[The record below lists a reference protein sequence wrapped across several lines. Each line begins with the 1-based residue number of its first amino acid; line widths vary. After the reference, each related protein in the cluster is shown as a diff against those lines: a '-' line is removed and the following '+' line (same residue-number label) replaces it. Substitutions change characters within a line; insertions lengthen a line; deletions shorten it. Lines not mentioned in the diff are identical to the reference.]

1 LKRLFNISIM
11 KETDLKPAGIF
22 HYFHEICQVPR
33 PSKHEEQIV
42 AYLKKFGEKHH
53 LETKVDDAGNVVIKK
68 PATPGKENLKT
79 VVLQGHMDM
88 VCEKNSDVEH
98 DFMKDPIQTEVD
110 GDWLKAKGTTLGADD
125 GIGVAAGL
133 AILADES
140 IEHGPIECLFTVDEE
155 TQLTGANA
163 LKEGFMSG
171 DILINLDSEDDGQL
185 FIGCAGGINTVG
197 ELKYTQIEVPTD
209 YYFFKVHVS
218 GLVGGHSGDDIN
230 KNRACANKV
239 LNRFLYKEA
248 AKMDMYLCTIDGGNL
263 HNAIAREAY
272 AVCAIPQDEKHTVR
286 ADLNIFISEI
296 EDEYSVTEP
305 NFKMTLESVEAHP
318 KAIDKKS
325 AANLVKMLYAMPHGV
340 FAMSQEIAGFVQT
353 STNLASVKMK
363 EGNVIR
369 IETSQRSDITSS
381 RNDIAAMV
389 ETVMTMAGATAVHN
403 DGYPGWK
410 PNTHSEILNITV
422 TSYKRLFNEEPIV
435 RSIHAGLEC
444 GLFLEKYPHLDMI
457 SFGPQL
463 VGVHSPDERLL
474 IPTVDKFWKLLLDIL
489 KNIPAKR

>member
-1 LKRLFNISIM
+1 M
-11 KETDLKPAGIF
+11 KETDLKPEGIF

-42 AYLKKFGEKHH
+42 AYMKAFGEKHH
-53 LETKVDDAGNVVIKK
+53 FETKVDKAGNVVIKK

-88 VCEKNSDVEH
+88 VCEKNSNIQH

-110 GDWLKAKGTTLGADD
+110 GDWLRAKGTTLGADD
-125 GIGVAAGL
+125 GIGLAAGL
-133 AILADES
+133 AILADDT

-155 TQLTGANA
+155 TQLTGATA
-163 LKEGFMSG
+163 LQEGFMNG

-185 FIGCAGGINTVG
+185 FIGCAGGINTEG
-197 ELKYTQIEVPTD
+197 TLKYHEIDAPKD

-239 LNRFLYKEA
+239 LTRFLYNEGK
-248 AKMDMYLCTIDGGNL
+248 KMDAYLCAIDGGNL

-272 AVCAIPQDEKHTVR
+272 AICAVPEEKKHEVR
-286 ADLNIFISEI
+286 ADLNVFISEI
-296 EDEYSVTEP
+296 EDEYNVTEP
-305 NFKMTLESVEAHP
+305 NFKMSLETVDAQP
-318 KAIDKKS
+318 KAIDKDS
-325 AANLVKMLYAMPHGV
+325 ADHLIKMLYAMPHGV
-340 FAMSQEIAGFVQT
+340 FAMSQEIPGFVQT

-363 EGNVIR
+363 EGNVIE
-369 IETSQRSDITSS
+369 IVTSQRSDILSS
-381 RNDIAAMV
+381 RNDLANMV
-389 ETVMTMAGATAVHN
+389 EIVMTMGGATAKHN

-422 TSYKRLFNEEPIV
+422 DSYKRLFNEEPIV

-444 GLFLEKYPHLDMI
+444 GLFLTKYPKLDMI

-489 KNIPAKR
+489 KNIPEK

>member
-1 LKRLFNISIM
+1 M

-42 AYLKKFGEKHH
+42 AYLKEFGEKHH
-53 LETKVDDAGNVVIKK
+53 FETKVDDAGNVVIKK
-68 PATPGKENLKT
+68 PASPGKENLKT

-88 VCEKNSDVEH
+88 VCEKNSNVQH
-98 DFMKDPIQTEVD
+98 DFMKDPIETEVD

-125 GIGVAAGL
+125 GIGVATGL
-133 AILADES
+133 AILADDS

-155 TQLTGANA
+155 TQLTGATA
-163 LKEGFMSG
+163 LKEGFMNG

-185 FIGCAGGINTVG
+185 FIGCAGGVNTVG
-197 ELKYTQIEVPTD
+197 ELPYKEVDVPKG
-209 YYFFKVHVS
+209 YYSFKVHVS

-230 KNRACANKV
+230 KNRACANKI

-248 AKMDMYLCTIDGGNL
+248 AKTDMYLCQIDGGNL

-272 AVCAIPQDEKHTVR
+272 AVCAIPEADKHNVR
-286 ADLNIFISEI
+286 ADLNIFIAEI
-296 EDEYSVTEP
+296 EDEYNVTEP
-305 NFKMTLESVEAHP
+305 NFKMTLETVDTQV
-318 KAIDKKS
+318 KAIDKTS
-325 AANLVKMLYAMPHGV
+325 AANLLKMLYAMPHGV
-340 FAMSQEIAGFVQT
+340 FAMSQDIAGFVQT

-363 EGNVIR
+363 ENHIIR
-369 IETSQRSDITSS
+369 IETSQRSDIMSA
-381 RNDIAAMV
+381 RNDIATMV
-389 ETVMTMAGATAVHN
+389 EIVMNMAGAKAVHN

-422 TSYKRLFNEEPIV
+422 ASYKKLFNEEPIV

-444 GLFLEKYPHLDMI
+444 GLFLEKYPKLDMI

-489 KNIPAKR
+489 KNIPAKK